1 MTSITIKKELLFII
15 AAGIIAVYVLRKI
28 KAARHNNEKL
38 FDFKEY
44 MRLAMFL
51 YVIALVGVTLFPIVI
66 PPYAEPYQMDFVNWD
81 MRNMFNYGGLRS
93 LLANVC
99 GNILLFVPLVPLVE
113 LNWPNKQVTLVK
125 TMILSLSVSAMIEAL
140 QYLENIFAISD
151 FPIRITDIS
160 DLVLNFIGGM
170 LGYGLIEFWKK
181 SFWRKK

>member
-66 PPYAEPYQMDFVNWD
+66 PLDSEPYQMDFVNWD
-81 MRNMFNYGGLRS
+81 MRNMFNYGSLRS

-125 TMILSLSVSAMIEAL
+125 TMILSLSVSVMIEAL

-170 LGYGLIEFWKK
+170 LGYGLIEF
-181 SFWRKK
+181 